1 MKKFMLLAALLLLT
15 GCATQKYT
23 FDPGQATAYLS
34 THQNR
39 PASINRA
46 LSTGNLAEVMNEQEV
61 QICWGKP
68 DSVMTQYLP
77 NQEITTWSYT
87 EPRIIASS
95 FRRTF
100 WSYEIAKQAIF
111 TNGVLREWRV
121 VKDLQ

>member
-1 MKKFMLLAALLLLT
+1 MKKFMLLAAVLLLT
-15 GCATQKYT
+15 GCATQKFT
-23 FDPGQATAYLS
+23 FNSGEAAAYLA
-34 THQNR
+34 THRDR
-39 PASINRA
+39 PAAINSA
-46 LSTGNLAEVMNEQEV
+46 ISTGNLAQGMNEEEV

-95 FRRTF
+95 FRRSL
-100 WSYEIAKQAIF
+100 WSYEVAKQAIF

-121 VKDLQ
+121 IKDLQ

>member
-23 FDPGQATAYLS
+23 FDPGLAAAYAR
-34 THQNR
+34 THPDR
-39 PASINRA
+39 PASIKSA
-46 LSTGNLAEVMNEQEV
+46 LSTGNLAEGMTEEEV
-61 QICWGKP
+61 QISWGQP
-68 DSVMTQYLP
+68 DSVMTQYTS
-77 NQEITTWSYT
+77 NQQITTWSYT

-121 VKDLQ
+121 VKELQ